1 MEITLKHICREFD
14 LDPYPLRQYLRKHTK
29 KQKHQ
34 RWKWSS
40 DDPALSNIRKLAKEL
55 KDAQASRAKL
65 PVS

>member
-14 LDPYPLRQYLRKHTK
+14 LDPYQLRQFLRKRTTK
-29 KQKHQ
+29 AKHQ
-34 RWKWSS
+34 RWKWS
-40 DDPALSNIRKLAKEL
+40 DTDPQLTNIRTLAKEL

>member
-14 LDPYPLRQYLRKHTK
+14 LDPYQLRQYLRKHTTK
-29 KQKHQ
+29 RKHE
-34 RWKWSS
+34 RWKWPST
-40 DDPALSNIRKLAKEL
+40 DPALDNIRKLAKEL